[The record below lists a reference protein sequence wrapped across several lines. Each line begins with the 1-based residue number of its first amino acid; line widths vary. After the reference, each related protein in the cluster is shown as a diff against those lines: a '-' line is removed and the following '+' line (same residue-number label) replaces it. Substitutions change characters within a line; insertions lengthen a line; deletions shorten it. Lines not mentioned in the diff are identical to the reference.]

1 MQEANKFKLGLF
13 VVLSLIVF
21 MAAVASMGLFD
32 SLKPKAHL
40 ATFVEESVQGLN
52 TGSSVKYK
60 GVPIGKISDIS
71 IITESQVIRIDI
83 QIDLTK
89 FRQKIGD
96 TLDNQSK
103 LSREAFYSYLQ
114 GEVRKGLTCRI
125 EPDGITGI
133 KYVEMDFFKDAN
145 PLMKEEIVPVGVKN
159 GVFFMPSTPSMMANL
174 RMSVFEILASLSA
187 IDFKGI
193 SAQTV
198 SLLEAANKTIRDANM
213 GVLVTNLNNAI
224 GKLDKTI
231 DTVNSALNQQKLN
244 RTMEDIDD
252 AFRSVRALS
261 ENLNKI
267 ANHSN
272 IPETATS
279 IRVLSNSL
287 QDSNLS
293 VRESLQKVNDAIDA
307 ITDLIQYVNDNPASV
322 LHGKG
327 KEPTFRQLLKNKT
340 AQ

>member
-13 VVLSLIVF
+13 VVFSLIVF
-21 MAAVASMGLFD
+21 VAAVASMGLFD

-52 TGSSVKYK
+52 SGSSVKYK

-71 IITESQVIRIDI
+71 NITENQVIRIDI

-89 FRQKIGD
+89 FRQKVGN
-96 TLDNQSK
+96 TLYNQAK
-103 LSREAFYSYLQ
+103 LSREAFYSYLEN
-114 GEVRKGLTCRI
+114 EVRKGLTCRI

-159 GVFFMPSTPSMMANL
+159 GVFYMPSTPSMMANL
-174 RMSVFEILASLSA
+174 RLSIFEILASVAA

-193 SAQTV
+193 SAQAVT
-198 SLLEAANKTIRDANM
+198 LLDTANRTIRDANLN
-213 GVLVTNLNNAI
+213 GLVANLNTAV
-224 GKLDKTI
+224 GKLDKAI
-231 DTVNSALNQQKLN
+231 DTINSALNQQKLN
-244 RTMEDIDD
+244 KTMADIDE
-252 AFRSVRALS
+252 AFRSARALTD
-261 ENLNKI
+261 NLNKI
-267 ANHSN
+267 AERSS
-272 IPETATS
+272 IPETASS

-293 VRESLQKVNDAIDA
+293 VRESLQKLNDAIDA
-307 ITDLIQYVNDNPASV
+307 VTDLIQYVNDNPASV

-327 KEPTFRQLLKNKT
+327 KEPTFRQMLKNKT

>member
-13 VVLSLIVF
+13 VVFSLIVF
-21 MAAVASMGLFD
+21 VAAVASMGIFD

-52 TGSSVKYK
+52 SGSSVKYK

-71 IITESQVIRIDI
+71 IITENQVIRIDI

-89 FRQKIGD
+89 FRQKVGN
-96 TLDNQSK
+96 TLYNQAK
-103 LSREAFYSYLQ
+103 LSREAFYSYLEN
-114 GEVRKGLTCRI
+114 EVRKGLTCRI

-159 GVFFMPSTPSMMANL
+159 GVFYMPSTPSMMANL
-174 RMSVFEILASLSA
+174 RLSIFEILASVAA

-193 SAQTV
+193 SAQAVT
-198 SLLEAANKTIRDANM
+198 LLDTANRTIRDANLN
-213 GVLVTNLNNAI
+213 GLVANLNTAV
-224 GKLDKTI
+224 GKLDKAI
-231 DTVNSALNQQKLN
+231 DTINSALNQQKLN
-244 RTMEDIDD
+244 KTMADIDE
-252 AFRSVRALS
+252 AFRSARALTD
-261 ENLNKI
+261 NLNKI
-267 ANHSN
+267 AERSN
-272 IPETATS
+272 IPETASS

-293 VRESLQKVNDAIDA
+293 VRESLQKLNDAIDA
-307 ITDLIQYVNDNPASV
+307 VTDLIQYVNDNPASV

-327 KEPTFRQLLKNKT
+327 KEPTFRQMLKNKT

>member
-13 VVLSLIVF
+13 VVFSLIVF
-21 MAAVASMGLFD
+21 VAAVASMGIFD

-52 TGSSVKYK
+52 SGSSVKYK

-71 IITESQVIRIDI
+71 IITENQVIRIDI

-89 FRQKIGD
+89 FRQKVGN
-96 TLDNQSK
+96 TLYNQAK
-103 LSREAFYSYLQ
+103 LSREAFYSYLEN
-114 GEVRKGLTCRI
+114 EVRKGLTCRI

-159 GVFFMPSTPSMMANL
+159 GVFYMPSTPSMMANL
-174 RMSVFEILASLSA
+174 RLSIFEILASVAA

-193 SAQTV
+193 SAQAVT
-198 SLLEAANKTIRDANM
+198 LLDTANRTIRDANLN
-213 GVLVTNLNNAI
+213 GLVANLNTAV
-224 GKLDKTI
+224 GKLDKAI
-231 DTVNSALNQQKLN
+231 DTINSALNQQKLN
-244 RTMEDIDD
+244 KTMADIDE
-252 AFRSVRALS
+252 AFRSARALTD
-261 ENLNKI
+261 NLNKI
-267 ANHSN
+267 AERSN
-272 IPETATS
+272 IPETASS

-293 VRESLQKVNDAIDA
+293 VRESLQKLNDAIDA
-307 ITDLIQYVNDNPASV
+307 VTDLIQYVNDNPASV

-327 KEPTFRQLLKNKT
+327 KQPTFRQMLKNKT